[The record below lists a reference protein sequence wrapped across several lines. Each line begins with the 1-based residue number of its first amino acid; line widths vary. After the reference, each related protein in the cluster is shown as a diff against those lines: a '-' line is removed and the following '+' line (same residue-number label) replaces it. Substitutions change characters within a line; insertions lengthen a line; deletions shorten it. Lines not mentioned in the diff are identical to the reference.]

1 MDTQLKR
8 SVEKLGRVELRATEM
23 VRGLENESPG
33 VRWRDLHLFNLVK
46 EKPRGNL
53 ITAYNCSEG
62 SYKRE
67 RESLIRDR
75 CYNKE

>member
-1 MDTQLKR
+1 
-8 SVEKLGRVELRATEM
+8 M
-23 VRGLENESPG
+23 VRGLENESPE

-62 SYKRE
+62 TYKRE

-75 CYNKE
+75 

>member
-1 MDTQLKR
+1 
-8 SVEKLGRVELRATEM
+8 M
-23 VRGLENESPG
+23 VRGLGNKSPE

-62 SYKRE
+62 SYKHE
-67 RESLIRDR
+67 RESLLIRDR
-75 CYNKE
+75 

>member
-23 VRGLENESPG
+23 VRGLENESPE

-62 SYKRE
+62 TYKRE